1 MGESFIHH
9 ITVAFSAFLLGAFF
23 CVVYDVIRIARLFL
37 GIKNHNVFNKIE
49 KIFLNK
55 FVEKKKIGKV
65 YESVVMGIT
74 DIIFFVIISIFMMIF
89 IHIANSGN
97 VRWYIY
103 VMALLG
109 FISYYKTLGKV
120 VISLSL
126 PLVYYIKKA
135 VSSAL
140 NTVSYPVR
148 ILIVRIKLKLKSRPK
163 KEIKDENTSRNVL
176 LRTGK

>member
-1 MGESFIHH
+1 
-9 ITVAFSAFLLGAFF
+9 
-23 CVVYDVIRIARLFL
+23 
-37 GIKNHNVFNKIE
+37 
-49 KIFLNK
+49 
-55 FVEKKKIGKV
+55 
-65 YESVVMGIT
+65 MGIT
-74 DIIFFVIISIFMMIF
+74 DIIFFVIISVFMMIF

-140 NTVSYPVR
+140 NTVSYPIR